1 MKWIGWLT
9 SALLLVSLGVGTVSA
24 QESREPAVRLKAL
37 ERFQGQTRVRTEKRE
52 EPVRTE
58 RREELVRVDIHNW
71 MIGGGMKLDELPLP
85 TKGLMIVQLRGG
97 ELTTVISG
105 RREERREGEFW
116 TVLPGVP
123 MGIETG
129 DDSATIQT
137 IVIADR

>member
-9 SALLLVSLGVGTVSA
+9 SALLLVSLGAGTVSA
-24 QESREPAVRLKAL
+24 QEAGEPAVRLKAL
-37 ERFQGQTRVRTEKRE
+37 ERFQGQTRVRTERGD
-52 EPVRTE
+52 
-58 RREELVRVDIHNW
+58 ELVRVDIHNW

-97 ELTTVISG
+97 ELATVIRG

-137 IVIADR
+137 VVIVGP